1 MNEKSRHQ
9 SFVIGSGLYMPCSGT
24 FGGYITPSKTT
35 INRGGGKM
43 KTIPVPREKLDALYF
58 TSESFMSKYCQDNSE
73 QIAKMKKI
81 IKITIKEY
89 LTERQRLYLKMYYF
103 NGMTMEKIAQE
114 FGVTKGTVSRTIKKA
129 IENIKKSDRVVF
141 AAKLYGRS

>member
-1 MNEKSRHQ
+1 
-9 SFVIGSGLYMPCSGT
+9 
-24 FGGYITPSKTT
+24 
-35 INRGGGKM
+35 
-43 KTIPVPREKLDALYF
+43 
-58 TSESFMSKYCQDNSE
+58 MSKYCQDNSE

-81 IKITIKEY
+81 IKITIFSSKED